1 MVIVSK
7 YSFTHEAYIAK
18 AKLHSFGIDC
28 HLTDEHTI
36 NSQWLYSDAIGGV
49 KLWVFEQDF
58 DKANTILT
66 HDYSNDVDAVFSDNS
81 GNDNVSCN
89 DCNSNEIVI
98 FTKGKSLAFAIF
110 ILIGFPLFPFKHGYK
125 CKNCNKFFIHR

>member
-1 MVIVSK
+1 MLIVSR

-28 HLTDEHTI
+28 RLTDEHTI

-58 DKANTILT
+58 DKANTILSF
-66 HDYSNDVDAVFSDNS
+66 DYSNDVDALFIDNS
-81 GNDNVSCN
+81 EDDRCYYCNND
-89 DCNSNEIVI
+89 EIEI
-98 FTKGKSLAFAIF
+98 HTKGKGIAFIIF
-110 ILIGFPLFPFKHGYK
+110 IIFGFPLFPFKHGYK
-125 CKNCNKFFIHR
+125 CKHCNSFFTKK